1 MYRVLFLLP
10 AFVMLQGA
18 GTAQCVTSFPHNQP
32 FTSGTEGTPGTLPTN
47 WTNLSGDDLNWNVDR
62 NGTNG
67 SQLIG
72 TGPFTDRTLNNTT
85 NSALYMYVESAGAGN
100 TPGKTAILESPCLNI
115 SSLGSPYLTF
125 WYHMRGT
132 QMGSLV
138 VDVNANGM
146 VTQNHWTMSGDQG
159 LYWKQGWLNLAPW
172 AGQTNLRIRFRAITG
187 TGQLSDIAIDDVF
200 VGNLTPVFG
209 CNESTAAN
217 YSASVNVNNGTCSY
231 SCPVGQKRVR
241 IDIFH
246 DSYQGETS
254 WTLKNASTGATIASG
269 TSSSSICVPQNT
281 CMVFRINDTAND
293 GIWHNSYGYGQYFV
307 WLDGALVKQ
316 GGQFGSYEE
325 TTFNCAPGFA
335 CTTALPI
342 TLAPLTG
349 TYPQTLATLTTDFL
363 EQWYT
368 FTPPQTGQYQIS
380 TCGPNSCDTRL
391 WVYDM
396 VCGSIILSDGVEG
409 ATFAD
414 DNDGGCGPQA
424 VINGNMPASVPH
436 RLRVGHNAAA
446 GSCGSFVTF
455 SIVYMG
461 PAIGCMV
468 PNACNYDPLA
478 TVPCTDCCMYYPNMD
493 CPVGPDLRMSQ
504 SRLQST
510 LTLNTVT
517 ITDNCAPVEGCVRAL
532 GQRYVLRFATRI
544 DNIGATDYYIGSPS
558 SQPQMF
564 SFNNCHGHAHYSG
577 YADYILFDQA
587 GNAIPV
593 GFKNGFC
600 VIDVGCY
607 AGGTGQF
614 GCSNMGISKNCY
626 DEYGTGTTCNWID
639 ITDVPNGTY
648 TLVLRTNWQ
657 NAPDALGRY
666 ETTLTNNYAQVC
678 ISITR
683 NAQNVPS
690 FTQVANCPTWLD
702 CTGQPYGDSRL
713 DCNGVCNGTT
723 KTGDLNNDAQRNQAD
738 AMEYVQRIM
747 GDDISPTAC
756 NDLNDDDRITVTDAA
771 LMVNAYTQQLTH
783 DGSNHVLHYHPWFD
797 FPRGWLS
804 IDEQADL
811 SLGNLDPIAK
821 TVDVLIRNPTARIM
835 GYEFNM
841 SGITIQS
848 ATNLAPNL
856 AGDISI
862 NTTLGGTKVIGISY
876 LDTSLVK
883 NTGFVP
889 LVRINYLTLTSAT
902 ICISSIDDIVNKDA
916 NNVMTGIVNGCLSV
930 PNTVAVRPQVWLE
943 GPFEAT
949 QPPLMRDDLRVGGF
963 LPSSEP
969 YTGLGYAHMNGG
981 GGEQIGQGV
990 LAITGPNAIVDYVVV
1005 EARSSTPPHTVL
1017 ATRTSLLQRDGDVVG
1032 MDGTSP
1038 VLLLVA
1044 PGNYRLA
1051 IRHRNHLG
1059 VMTGNA
1065 LPLGTDPLTVDFRA
1079 AETATYGTG
1088 ARKNEDGTWKLWAGN
1103 ALRDNKLQYVGDGN
1117 DRDPIL
1123 VVIGGNVPTATVS
1136 GYYLEDVNL
1145 SGVVKYT
1152 GNSNDRDPILV
1163 NIGGSV
1169 PTATRTEQLP

>member
-1 MYRVLFLLP
+1 MHRVLLLLP
-10 AFVMLQGA
+10 AIVLFHWSSWGQCI
-18 GTAQCVTSFPHNQP
+18 TAYPHNQP

-47 WTNLSGDDLNWNVDR
+47 WTNLTGDNLDWNVDR

-67 SQLIG
+67 SELIA

-85 NSALYMYVESAGAGN
+85 TNAKYMYVESAGAGN
-100 TPGKTAILESPCLNI
+100 TPNKTAILESPCFNI
-115 SSLGSPYLTF
+115 SSLSSPYLTF
-125 WYHMRGT
+125 WYHMRGA
-132 QMGSLV
+132 QMGSLI
-138 VDVNANGM
+138 VDINANGA

-159 LYWKQGWLNLAPW
+159 LYWRQGWLNLAPW

-187 TGQLSDIAIDDVF
+187 TGELSDIAIDDVF
-200 VGNLTPVFG
+200 IGNLTPVFG

-217 YSASVNVNNGTCSY
+217 YSSSVNVNNGTCSY
-231 SCPVGQKRVR
+231 SCPGGQKRVR

-246 DSYQGETS
+246 DSYPGETS
-254 WTLKNASTGATIASG
+254 WTLKNGSTDATLASG
-269 TSSSSICVPQNT
+269 TTSSSICVPSNT
-281 CMVFRINDTAND
+281 CLVFRINDSVGD
-293 GIWHNSYGYGQYFV
+293 GIWHNSYGYGQYFL

-316 GGQFGSYEE
+316 GGPFGSFEE
-325 TTFNCAPGFA
+325 TTFNCAPGFS
-335 CTTALPI
+335 CSSALPL

-349 TYPQTLATLTTDFL
+349 TYPQTLATVTTSFL
-363 EQWYT
+363 EQWYD
-368 FTPPQTGQYQIS
+368 FTPPQSGQYQIT
-380 TCGPNSCDTRL
+380 TCGSNTCDTRL

-396 VCGSIILSDGVEG
+396 NCSSIVLSSGVEG

-414 DNDGGCGPQA
+414 DNDGGCGLQA
-424 VINGNMPASVPH
+424 VINANMPGGTLH
-436 RLRVGHNAAA
+436 HLRVGHNAAS
-446 GSCGSFVTF
+446 GGCGNTVTV
-455 SIVYMG
+455 SIIYMG
-461 PAIGCMV
+461 PVVGCM
-468 PNACNYDPLA
+468 NTQSCNYNPLA
-478 TVPCTDCCMYYPNMD
+478 TVPCANCCLPFGNPA
-493 CPVGPDLRMSQ
+493 CPVGPDLVMNQ
-504 SRLQST
+504 ARLQST
-510 LTLNTVT
+510 LTLQSVN

-544 DNIGATDYYIGSPS
+544 DNIGTTDYYIGSPG

-564 SFNNCHGHAHYSG
+564 SFNNCHGHAHYAG
-577 YADYILFDQA
+577 YADYILFDQS

-600 VIDVGCY
+600 VIDVGCF
-607 AGGTGQF
+607 GGTGQY
-614 GCSNMGISKNCY
+614 GCSNMGISKQCY

-657 NAPDALGRY
+657 HAPDALGRHEMNY
-666 ETTLTNNYAQVC
+666 ANNYAQVC
-678 ISITR
+678 INITR

-690 FTQVANCPTWLD
+690 FTQVGNCPTWTD
-702 CTGQPYGDSRL
+702 CLGQAYGDARL
-713 DCNGVCNGTT
+713 DCNGVCNGPT
-723 KTGDLNNDAQRNQAD
+723 KRGDLNSDGQQAQGD

-747 GDDISPTAC
+747 GNDISPNSC
-756 NDLNDDDRITVTDAA
+756 NDLNADSRISVTDAA
-771 LMVNAYTQQLTH
+771 LMVNAYTQQAVH
-783 DGSNHVLHYHPWFD
+783 SGSPHVLHYHPWFD

-804 IDEQADL
+804 VDDQVDL

-821 TVDVLIRNPTARIM
+821 TVDVLIRNPSCRVM

-848 ATNLAPNL
+848 ATNLASNL

-889 LVRINYLTLTSAT
+889 LLRINYLTLTAAT

-949 QPPLMRDDLRVGGF
+949 QPPLMRDDLRVGSF
-963 LPSSEP
+963 LPLSEP
-969 YTGLGYAHMNGG
+969 YTGLGYSHVNGG
-981 GGEQIGQGV
+981 GAEQIGQGV
-990 LAITGPNAIVDYVVV
+990 LAVTGSNAIVDYVVV
-1005 EARSSTPPHTVL
+1005 EARNSTPPHAVL
-1017 ATRTSLLQRDGDVVG
+1017 ATRTALLQRDGDVVG
-1032 MDGTSP
+1032 MDGSSP
-1038 VLLLVA
+1038 VLLQVA

-1065 LPLGTDPLTVDFRA
+1065 LPLGTNPLSVDLRA
-1079 AETATYGTG
+1079 GETATYGTG

-1152 GNSNDRDPILV
+1152 GASNDRDPILV

-1169 PTATRTEQLP
+1169 PTATRAEQLP